1 MSVTVLIADDTE
13 SIRKAVKVLL
23 AEESD
28 IRIAGEA
35 VNFRE
40 AISKASILK
49 PDVLLLDLH
58 ISDDCTLE
66 RAHIKAQLELRRSQ
80 VKIIAYV
87 PVRQR

>member
-35 VNFRE
+35 VNFEFLGKLVRPMPLRD
-40 AISKASILK
+40 ALHRTTAS
-49 PDVLLLDLH
+49 
-58 ISDDCTLE
+58 
-66 RAHIKAQLELRRSQ
+66 R
-80 VKIIAYV
+80 
-87 PVRQR
+87 VRQCLRLPTHVTVSTEFQYP